1 MNGLLVYPPNQLMDE
16 ETPRPD
22 GSLGPLY
29 LASALE
35 RFGIQTDILDASVGG
50 SDNSLRNTFYRS
62 VRQDN
67 GLIRIGMNFDE
78 IADFVSSGNY
88 RFIGISSNFTCQTR
102 MVFETAR
109 AIKEANP
116 EVEIYSG
123 GINARALRER
133 FLKTGYFD
141 GICLTEGELILP
153 RMVQACLSGNSLHD
167 VPGVAFNDNG
177 RMVVNPIDG
186 TCFPNTLDALPM
198 PAWGKLPFEKYKEI
212 ASPHG
217 VDVTKSGSRRYAPI
231 MTSRGCPFMCSYCH
245 ISTEKKDGDITG
257 ALGRLRCHSIDRVV
271 EEIDTLKSLGVE
283 RLFFEDDAL
292 LADKDRVRVFFG
304 TVRDRGILM
313 SDVNGVNLI
322 DFYNRGKENKC
333 GEWDIDIEYL
343 EILRDAGFDQMVF
356 PAESASRR
364 ILKKYATNK
373 VLPDRMNLPLLMRTM
388 TDIGINAPVN
398 MMIGFPDETEGE
410 IKESID
416 LAKELMDAGA
426 PYVTFFIPIPFPGS
440 RLYDMAIQG
449 GYLSEN
455 FDTDIMNWK
464 NPVMRNTAV
473 SPKRLEEIRDKAN
486 ESINTKKHLE
496 TRLKQ
501 SVGHRVASSVV
512 NQTNVIQS
520 SQVQIGRNHA
530 T

>member
-1 MNGLLVYPPNQLMDE
+1 MTELPAKLYGNIKGLLIYPPNQLMDV
-16 ETPRPD
+16 ETTRPD

-35 RFGIQTDILDASVGG
+35 RSGIQTDILDASVGG
-50 SDNSLRNTFYRS
+50 PDNSLRNTFHRS

-67 GLIRIGMNFDE
+67 GLIKIGMNFDE

-88 RFIGISSNFTCQTR
+88 HFVGISSNFTCQTR

-116 EVEIYSG
+116 EVRIYSG

-153 RMVQACLSGNSLHD
+153 RMVQAHLSGNSLHD

-177 RMVVNPIDG
+177 RMVVNPVDG

-198 PAWGKLPFEKYKEI
+198 PAWEKLPFEKYKEI

-217 VDVTKSGSRRYAPI
+217 VDVTKRGGRRYAPI

-245 ISTEKKDGDITG
+245 ISTEKKEGDITG

-271 EEIDTLKSLGVE
+271 EEIDALKSLGVE
-283 RLFFEDDAL
+283 RLFFEDDTL
-292 LADKDRVRVFFG
+292 LADKDRVKVFFG
-304 TVRDRGILM
+304 TLRDRGILM

-322 DFYNRGKENKC
+322 DFYNRGKGNKH
-333 GEWDIDIEYL
+333 GKWDIDIECL
-343 EILRDAGFDQMVF
+343 EVLRDAGFDQMVF

-373 VLPDRMNLPLLMRTM
+373 VLPDRMDLPLLMRTM
-388 TDIGINAPVN
+388 TDVGVSAPVN
-398 MMIGFPDETEGE
+398 MMIGFPDETEEE

-416 LAKELMDAGA
+416 LAKKLMDAGA
-426 PYVTFFIPIPFPGS
+426 PYVTFFMPIPFPGS

-449 GYLSEN
+449 GYLDED
-455 FDTDIMNWK
+455 FDTDMMNWK
-464 NPVMRNTAV
+464 NPVMKNTTV
-473 SPKRLEEIRDKAN
+473 PPKRLEEIRDKAN

-501 SVGHRVASSVV
+501 SAGHRVASIE
-512 NQTNVIQS
+512 T
-520 SQVQIGRNHA
+520 
-530 T
+530 